1 MLHTCTNVVCIFVH
15 SCHIVCVYAHMAQR
29 PPTPIIWSKFSF
41 KYKIGI
47 DICICRHAGMY
58 LDMLDGGTYT
68 QLYCTY
74 QHIVLQTLY
83 TPANICKYKSN
94 IHVSNRINAKYY
106 NNMCITVQTK
116 ILTYLHTNKYT
127 AIHVCTRKFK
137 LNTHKDIH
145 KIHHDV
151 MLKKKATGYKYHST
165 SFLLS
170 PLDLSK

>member
-1 MLHTCTNVVCIFVH
+1 MYLHI
-15 SCHIVCVYAHMAQR
+15 ICVYAHMAQR

-47 DICICRHAGMY
+47 DICICRHTGMY
-58 LDMLDGGTYT
+58 LDMLD
-68 QLYCTY
+68 QVA
-74 QHIVLQTLY
+74 HTLY
-83 TPANICKYKSN
+83 YTAHISTQYYKHYIHCNAPANMCKYKSN
-94 IHVSNRINAKYY
+94 IHVSKRIKAKYY

-127 AIHVCTRKFK
+127 AIHVCTRK

-151 MLKKKATGYKYHST
+151 ILKKRSNWPRYKYHST

>member
-1 MLHTCTNVVCIFVH
+1 MYLQAYRYVF
-15 SCHIVCVYAHMAQR
+15 
-29 PPTPIIWSKFSF
+29 
-41 KYKIGI
+41 G
-47 DICICRHAGMY
+47 HAGSS
-58 LDMLDGGTYT
+58 GTYT
-68 QLYCTY
+68 LLYCTY

-116 ILTYLHTNKYT
+116 ILTYLHTNKYP
-127 AIHVCTRKFK
+127 AIHVCTRK

-151 MLKKKATGYKYHST
+151 MLKIKSNW
-165 SFLLS
+165 L
-170 PLDLSK
+170 